1 MKDELKK
8 WARKQAGELREIG
21 KEASWTARKLYSDY
35 KAKSE
40 PPVRPQRPAA
50 RPQRPAQSP
59 RQELTERMDR
69 EIHRAYYREGGVRF
83 FACGLRRYA
92 AVAME
97 REQDIQMVW
106 AGAYNTNLRPM
117 LRQVEKLEQTLEDLR
132 TQFACEPLDLKNVQ
146 LLECMR
152 TFAQRVRTDRLDQE
166 SDWQTEAYREA
177 VRNYAA
183 DLSEQLLEV
192 YYPPEDE

>member
-40 PPVRPQRPAA
+40 PPVRPQRPTA

-92 AVAME
+92 AVA
-97 REQDIQMVW
+97 IQMVW

-132 TQFACEPLDLKNVQ
+132 TQFACEPLDLENVQ

>member
-40 PPVRPQRPAA
+40 PPVRPQRPTA

-97 REQDIQMVW
+97 R
-106 AGAYNTNLRPM
+106 
-117 LRQVEKLEQTLEDLR
+117 
-132 TQFACEPLDLKNVQ
+132 
-146 LLECMR
+146 
-152 TFAQRVRTDRLDQE
+152 
-166 SDWQTEAYREA
+166 
-177 VRNYAA
+177 
-183 DLSEQLLEV
+183 
-192 YYPPEDE
+192 